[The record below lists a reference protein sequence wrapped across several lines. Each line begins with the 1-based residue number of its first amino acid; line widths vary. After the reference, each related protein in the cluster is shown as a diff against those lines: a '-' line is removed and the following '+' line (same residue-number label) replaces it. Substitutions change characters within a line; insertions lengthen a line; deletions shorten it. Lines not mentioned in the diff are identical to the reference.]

1 MNVKVVVAVRQC
13 SMELF
18 STQPTKKNKNKT
30 NLWRKRKLQSKPH
43 RAAVNR
49 NPGVLQVAKIAVLN

>member
-18 STQPTKKNKNKT
+18 STQPTKKKQKQNKSAEK
-30 NLWRKRKLQSKPH
+30 KE
-43 RAAVNR
+43 
-49 NPGVLQVAKIAVLN
+49 IAVQTT